1 LDNEQTIGKAI
12 VFIEN
17 NLYEQIT
24 ACDVSDAVS
33 YSYYHFHR
41 YFQAVMGETIGSYIR
56 SRRLT
61 QAARE
66 LVHSENEK
74 RILDIAI
81 SLQFESNEAFT
92 RAFKAR
98 YQMTPKQYRKNGVD
112 ILIANRPSDAYA
124 EFGRTNYSLTP
135 EIIDVTSKRILGIRF
150 ETSVAENK
158 RIMMWEKLNR
168 QLSAMGDWTRNTCR
182 YGIFEV
188 GGKCSRDSF
197 HEESSASEFIGI
209 EMTSDFKALTG
220 FEVKELVGG
229 KYARFVH
236 SGPVGALFQT
246 YRYIWGVWF
255 PKSRFEIADRDDFE
269 CYTERFLGT
278 DCDKSQ
284 IDIYFPIA

>member
-1 LDNEQTIGKAI
+1 MDNEQTIGKSI

-24 ACDVSDAVS
+24 VCDVSDAVS

-66 LVHSENEK
+66 LVHSEK

-81 SLQFESNEAFT
+81 ALQFESNEAFT

-112 ILIANRPSDAYA
+112 ILIASRPSDIHA
-124 EFGRTNYSLTP
+124 EYGRANYTLTP
-135 EIIDVTSKRILGIRF
+135 EIIDVTPKRILGIRF
-150 ETSVAENK
+150 DTSVADDK
-158 RIMMWEKLNR
+158 RNMMWEKLNR
-168 QLSAMGDWTRNTCR
+168 QLSVMGNLTGNSCR

-188 GGKCSRDSF
+188 GDTCSRDSF
-197 HEESSASEFIGI
+197 HEESSASEFIGVEI
-209 EMTSDFKALTG
+209 TNDFMAPNG
-220 FEVKELVGG
+220 FEVKKLIGG

-236 SGPVGALFQT
+236 TGPVGALFQT

-255 PKSRFEIADRDDFE
+255 PKSGFEIAERDDFE
-269 CYTERFLGT
+269 CYTERFLGI
-278 DCDKSQ
+278 DCEQSQ
-284 IDIYFPIA
+284 IDIYFPIV